1 MKLKDFITVS
11 LLGLVAFII
20 SMLGGM
26 PTQLFGTYGIFVHVS
41 IGSFL
46 CAPIYFVMC
55 HKIHKR
61 GSAFIYNLVRGIVYA
76 IMGFLPMI
84 AVMAAAGL
92 VGELAIGRTENYKNN
107 QRITISY
114 VLSEVIYALH
124 GFFFILILGVE
135 GLAKTFPNLFSLE
148 KAQAVHDIFFNPKN
162 FIIILAIEIAAAL
175 LGSLFGKYV
184 HQKFFN
190 KNNKSEGVL

>member
-26 PTQLFGTYGIFVHVS
+26 ITQAFGTYGIFVHVS

-61 GSAFIYNLVRGIVYA
+61 GSAFIYNLVRGIAYA
-76 IMGFLPMI
+76 IMGFLPMA
-84 AVMAAAGL
+84 AVMVAAGI
-92 VGELAIGRTENYKNN
+92 VGELAIGKTENYNNN
-107 QRITISY
+107 QRITLSY
-114 VLSEVIYALH
+114 VLSEIVYALH

-135 GLAKTFPNLFSLE
+135 GLAKTFPNLFSVE

-162 FIIILAIEIAAAL
+162 VLIILAIEVVAAL
-175 LGSLFGKYV
+175 LGALFGKYI

-190 KNNKSEGVL
+190 KNHKSEGVL